1 MNEVTLAAG
10 EITEQVL
17 ASLDPD
23 VAEVVRGYLEDP
35 IASIDLLEDRVALYA
50 KELESSAEDGR
61 VFDLDQGLTLAR
73 QCEALLSIA
82 EELDEESRR
91 LVQAATLYLCVADD
105 ADGDMDSLIG
115 FDDDAALIEAVAVA
129 IGRADLLDD

>member
-1 MNEVTLAAG
+1 MTDETPEAG

-50 KELESSAEDGR
+50 KELESRAEEGG
-61 VFDLDQGLTLAR
+61 VFDLDQALTLTR
-73 QCEALLSIA
+73 QCEALLSVA
-82 EELDEESRR
+82 EELAEEPRR

-105 ADGDMDSLIG
+105 ADGDMESLIG

-129 IGRADLLDD
+129 IGRADLLDE